1 MCLGDWEEDF
11 DGGGF
16 LGRVGFGDG
25 FGDGFEGGMLGRF

>member
-16 LGRVGFGDG
+16 LGRDG
-25 FGDGFEGGMLGRF
+25 FGDGFERGMLGRF